1 VLLIFVLSLIVDQSL
16 NLSTS
21 IVEVKLDIIGYI
33 EKLERRVLATLITHF
48 DERVMLITEV
58 CHLNIL

>member
-1 VLLIFVLSLIVDQSL
+1 MLLIFVLSLIVDKSL
-16 NLSTS
+16 NLTAS